1 MFEERVIICWSVK
14 STDQIIVFIRPKK
27 TITFIPKEHIYIYIY
42 IYIQPFSVSSYLT
55 SFFDE
60 DKFSFIAID

>member
-14 STDQIIVFIRPKK
+14 STDQIIVLIRPKK
-27 TITFIPKEHIYIYIY
+27 TITFIPKEHIY